1 MYYKLNADELKAIN
15 EISNIT
21 GVDYELINN
30 MIQVE
35 GLVEAL
41 KDLLVEYHK
50 KEEEITDLQ
59 NDIENNYE
67 LKTIDPYEEY
77 GISQRDFI

>member
-1 MYYKLNADELKAIN
+1 MYYKLNTEELRVIN
-15 EISNIT
+15 EISDIT
-21 GVDYELINN
+21 GVDYELVNN

-41 KDLLVEYHK
+41 KDLLAEYHK
-50 KEEEITDLQ
+50 KEEDIEDLQ
-59 NDIENNYE
+59 NNIENNYE

-77 GISQRDFI
+77 GVSEREFI